1 MIIRQALLMKRPKQV
16 SQAGIRNYIP
26 QFTVGCNYLSLP
38 EVPASGS
45 NVLIYGDCLHECHV
59 MINHIS
65 MEEDGGHFTTH
76 EISGKTYQFHS
87 HNITIIRKAHLI
99 STSKIDIF

>member
-1 MIIRQALLMKRPKQV
+1 
-16 SQAGIRNYIP
+16 
-26 QFTVGCNYLSLP
+26 
-38 EVPASGS
+38 
-45 NVLIYGDCLHECHV
+45 
-59 MINHIS
+59 
-65 MEEDGGHFTTH
+65 MEEDGGHFNTH